1 MVTFLSARDIA
12 RLVSEVGARR
22 FWLRL
27 VDCLR
32 QDFARWD
39 AFEKSPR
46 YASHSPRG
54 VIELMP
60 TSDGEAFAFKYVNG
74 HPGNAQF
81 DLQTVVA
88 FGALADVATGYPTLI
103 ADMTLATAFRTGAI
117 SALAATHLARRRSQT
132 MALIGLGAQS
142 EFQACAFQAVLGVDR
157 LRVFD
162 VDPEAVDKFERNM
175 ADFGPTIVRCAD
187 ARSAASGTDIVTT
200 ITADKKLAT
209 VLADDMIAPG
219 THINAVGGDCPGK
232 TELARELLLRSEIF
246 VEYAPQTR
254 IEGEIQ
260 QLDPEHP
267 VTELR
272 EVIAG
277 RRPGRSSD
285 DAVTIFDSVGF
296 AVEDFSVL
304 RLLRDLAR
312 ETGVGGKIDL
322 IAAPANPKDLFS
334 LLHPIDA
341 EHDGIATPLETTQP
355 A

>member
-1 MVTFLSARDIA
+1 MVAFLSARDIA
-12 RLVSEVGARR
+12 RIVGEVGARR
-22 FWLRL
+22 FWRRL
-27 VDCLR
+27 VDYLR

-60 TSDGEAFAFKYVNG
+60 TSDGDAFAFKFVNG
-74 HPGNAQF
+74 HPGNTQF
-81 DLQTVVA
+81 NLQTVAA
-88 FGALADVATGYPTLI
+88 FGAMADVTTGYPTLI
-103 ADMTLATAFRTGAI
+103 ADMTLATAFRTGAT
-117 SALAATHLARRRSQT
+117 SALAAAHLARPDSQV

-142 EFQACAFQAVLGVDR
+142 EFQACAFNSVLGVER

-175 ADFGPTIVRCAD
+175 ADFGLTIVRCAD
-187 ARSAASGTDIVTT
+187 ARSAAFGADIVTT
-200 ITADKKLAT
+200 ITADKKRAT
-209 VLADDMIAPG
+209 ILTDDMIAPG
-219 THINAVGGDCPGK
+219 VHINAVGGDCPGK

-260 QLDPEHP
+260 QLDPERP

-272 EVIAG
+272 EVLAG
-277 RRPGRSSD
+277 RRPGRSSSE
-285 DAVTIFDSVGF
+285 AITIFDSVGF

-312 ETGVGGKIDL
+312 ETGVGRKIDL
-322 IAAPANPKDLFS
+322 IAEPANPKDLFS
-334 LLHPIDA
+334 LLHPLDA
-341 EHDGIATPLETTQP
+341 EQDDVATPVKAGQ
-355 A
+355 AA